1 MTPADFRAALK
12 LLGMTPGSYA
22 RASGRNVNTVENWTK
37 AKPTPVP
44 QAVAKWLQQEVERR
58 QAHPPP

>member
-37 AKPTPVP
+37 ARPTPIP
-44 QAVAKWLQQEVERR
+44 QAVAEWLKRRVEQQR
-58 QAHPPP
+58 QDPPP